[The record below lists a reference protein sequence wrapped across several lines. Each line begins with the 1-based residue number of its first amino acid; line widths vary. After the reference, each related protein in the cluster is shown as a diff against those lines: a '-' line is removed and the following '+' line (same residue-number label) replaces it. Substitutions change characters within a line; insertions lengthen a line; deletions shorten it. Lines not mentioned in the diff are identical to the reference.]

1 MTNLLGLLSHDEPN
15 PDKTQID
22 LLRGTSVCEP
32 LSTKATKNKGAAI
45 IIRKHS
51 APQNTKTLSIDN
63 SQSRLIEKPSSK
75 VRRAETTKEKVSA
88 RLGVSRKESLLLLP
102 DNAIHHPGASIKT
115 KNDTSS
121 NSTSKQNQASFDNQ
135 AFDKSP
141 DPSCTGKCSLRFYF

>member
-75 VRRAETTKEKVSA
+75 VRRAETPKEKFSA
-88 RLGVSRKESLLLLP
+88 RLRVSRKESLLLLP
-102 DNAIHHPGASIKT
+102 DNAIHHPGTSIKQKMTHLRILQVTRITRLLTIKRST
-115 KNDTSS
+115 KALIHHVQV
-121 NSTSKQNQASFDNQ
+121 NSH
-135 AFDKSP
+135 
-141 DPSCTGKCSLRFYF
+141 

>member
-75 VRRAETTKEKVSA
+75 VRRAETPKEKFSA
-88 RLGVSRKESLLLLP
+88 RLRVSRKESLLLLP
-102 DNAIHHPGASIKT
+102 DNAIHHPGTSIKQKMTHLRILQVARITRLLTIKRST
-115 KNDTSS
+115 KALIHHVQV
-121 NSTSKQNQASFDNQ
+121 NSH
-135 AFDKSP
+135 
-141 DPSCTGKCSLRFYF
+141 